1 MPFYTFK
8 CPSCKKEKEVMGT
21 FDEFEKSP
29 PICDGVEMERLWAGV
44 RTPGIKYNCNGF
56 YETDYKN
63 RQGDF
68 QVLKDVGDSESKDAG
83 VTAKKVKYK
92 GPPGKSFGNT
102 K

>member
-8 CPSCKKEKEVMGT
+8 CPSCKKEKEVLQAMN
-21 FDEFEKSP
+21 DP
-29 PICDGVEMERLWAGV
+29 APICDGVEMERLWAGV
-44 RTPGIKYNCNGF
+44 RTPGIKYNCSGF
-56 YETDYKN
+56 YETDYKD

-68 QVLKDVGDSESKDAG
+68 KVLKDVGDSESKDAG

-92 GPPGKSFGNT
+92 GPPGKSFGNS